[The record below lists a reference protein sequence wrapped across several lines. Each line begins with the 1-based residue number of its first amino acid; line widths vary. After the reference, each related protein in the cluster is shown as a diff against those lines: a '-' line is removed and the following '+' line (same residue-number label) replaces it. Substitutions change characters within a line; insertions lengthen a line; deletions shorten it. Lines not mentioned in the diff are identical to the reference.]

1 MPLAASCG
9 EPPPSDTTQSAP
21 SFCSAARPA
30 LTLATV
36 GLGLTSSNTALSMPA
51 CLSRAVRRSA
61 KPSLTSGASV
71 TIKALVKPMP
81 AICVTA
87 ISSAPAP
94 IRLLEGMKNWAT
106 DIVKFLCESCLGSG
120 TEAWEKPRR
129 TPAPVT
135 PRQRQGRRHG
145 STGARGAA
153 PSLGGFRGISVTASA
168 IHRAACTICTHAAP
182 DSIRWPA
189 DRRPRGSPPS
199 GQAGPF
205 RAAHAAAVPSSRPGL
220 AGPFRPLA
228 RGTAGCRR

>member
-1 MPLAASCG
+1 MRIKSQKDFFAGLLYMVIGIAFAWGATNYNIGNGARIGNDASEAIDIGFADGFRKCIANVKG
-9 EPPPSDTTQSAP
+9 VAYIGAGCRWFTLDEAIKHWESHDENRDMTLCLMQSAIHI
-21 SFCSAARPA
+21 AR
-30 LTLATV
+30 L
-36 GLGLTSSNTALSMPA
+36 
-51 CLSRAVRRSA
+51 
-61 KPSLTSGASV
+61 
-71 TIKALVKPMP
+71 
-81 AICVTA
+81 
-87 ISSAPAP
+87 
-94 IRLLEGMKNWAT
+94 
-106 DIVKFLCESCLGSG
+106 
-120 TEAWEKPRR
+120 
-129 TPAPVT
+129 
-135 PRQRQGRRHG
+135 
-145 STGARGAA
+145 ARGAA